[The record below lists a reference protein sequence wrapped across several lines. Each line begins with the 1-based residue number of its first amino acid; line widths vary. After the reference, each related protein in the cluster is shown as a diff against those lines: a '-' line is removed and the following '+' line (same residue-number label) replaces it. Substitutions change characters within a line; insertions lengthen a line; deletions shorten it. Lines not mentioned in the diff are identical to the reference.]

1 MDKCE
6 GAAGG
11 VIPERQKRQIKDF
24 TADVEYSG
32 AIKAGGGGGEVPAAN
47 AKSNSGHECLAK
59 NAKGKYAD

>member
-6 GAAGG
+6 GVAGG
-11 VIPERQKRQIKDF
+11 VTPDRQKRQIKES

-32 AIKAGGGGGEVPAAN
+32 AIKSGGGGEVPAAN
-47 AKSNSGHECLAK
+47 AKSNSGGECLAK